1 MSEFT
6 FKVKINA
13 SSDGEA
19 QRKLKAG
26 ATLISKLNLKEIEK
40 LADIVENDPV
50 KTNLAKRALGM

>member
-1 MSEFT
+1 MSDFT

-13 SSDGEA
+13 SSDSEA

-26 ATLISKLNLKEIEK
+26 ATLISKLSVKEIEK